1 MGSTY
6 IYTLASFDN
15 KVNEKWMQSRPLIE
29 MRRNENIIELMYLSD
44 IHFNFVEKKGVC
56 AKISLFRIKIDKYI
70 DMRVDDVSKYNELLK
85 ETKNF
90 YQKRAKIFETKNY
103 SDEFL
108 SSLGFEK
115 LVDFNYLIDPDN
127 KEQTF
132 NNYSIEFS
140 YNNHKKKDSFYLDCP
155 LIRFSI

>member
-1 MGSTY
+1 MSSTY

-15 KVNEKWMQSRPLIE
+15 KENEKWMQSRPLIE

-44 IHFNFVEKKGVC
+44 IHFNFVEKKGSR
-56 AKISLFRIKIDKYI
+56 AKMSLFRIKIDKYI

-90 YQKRAKIFETKNY
+90 YQKRGQIFETKNY

-127 KEQTF
+127 KEQVF
-132 NNYSIEFS
+132 NDYSITLS
-140 YNNHKKKDSFYLDCP
+140 YHYNKGEFYLDCP
-155 LIRFSI
+155 HIRFPLHL